1 MEKNSKTAPRKDLT
15 LNSLKKKKKPSKNK
29 KHLSNPFASL
39 SRKSLEKKS
48 RKLLL
53 DKDLMNLLAF

>member
-29 KHLSNPFASL
+29 KLLLNPFANL

-48 RKLLL
+48 RKL
-53 DKDLMNLLAF
+53 